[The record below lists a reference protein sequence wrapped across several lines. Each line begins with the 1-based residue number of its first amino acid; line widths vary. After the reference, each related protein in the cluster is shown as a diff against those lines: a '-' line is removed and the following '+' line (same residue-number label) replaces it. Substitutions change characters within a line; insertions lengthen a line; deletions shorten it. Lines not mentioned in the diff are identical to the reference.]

1 MKKTCKIGQERQQQ
15 IIALQDTLEIISGK
29 WKILILGT
37 LIEKP
42 QRFTEIID
50 TVGISPRMLSRELQ
64 NMEQN
69 RLITRTVKDTKPVAV
84 IYAVTPYGQTLK
96 KVFKEMVEWGTRH
109 RQLIMA
115 HEDQQGAGPAQ
126 RAALGKQFNVLSVD
140 SGV

>member
-1 MKKTCKIGQERQQQ
+1 MKNTCKIDRDRQQQ
-15 IIALQDTLEIISGK
+15 LIALQDTLEIISGK

-37 LIEKP
+37 LIDKP

-50 TVGISPRMLSRELQ
+50 TVGISPRMLSRELH

-69 RLITRTVKDTKPVAV
+69 RLITRTVKETKPVAV
-84 IYAVTPYGQTLK
+84 IYAITPYGRTLK

-115 HEDQQGAGPAQ
+115 REDQNAV
-126 RAALGKQFNVLSVD
+126 ALPQPGII
-140 SGV
+140 G